1 MNKKKIISIIVVS
14 LVLIGLIIFA
24 STYKLSDSHLRAE
37 GVRVRVNEGALLV
50 SECDEGNAIYCKK
63 TLEVNKEEQELYFE
77 FLNFKE
83 NGYPDAV
90 RATINGK
97 EFYYEEGLNIEE
109 NGSIDYKIFLNFH
122 VIDDIIVFTF
132 TDGTNSGSTTLYAM
146 DTDGNYVLE
155 EYEIDDDNMIIKDY
169 TEFITYEDNTITIYA
184 TRVEGDVNYHGE
196 SICNAPHDAIV
207 EGYYTYTYEDG
218 EFTKEMVDEIDTD
231 EFIENREIICA
242 NRSEE

>member
-1 MNKKKIISIIVVS
+1 MNKKKIISIIVVRH
-14 LVLIGLIIFA
+14 VLIGLIVFDSI
-24 STYKLSDSHLRAE
+24 YNLSDSHLRAE
-37 GVRVRVNEGALLV
+37 GVRVRVGEGALLV

-97 EFYYEEGLNIEE
+97 EFYYEDGLNIEE

>member
-1 MNKKKIISIIVVS
+1 M
-14 LVLIGLIIFA
+14 G
-24 STYKLSDSHLRAE
+24 
-37 GVRVRVNEGALLV
+37 EGALLV

-83 NGYPDAV
+83 NGYPDAI

-97 EFYYEEGLNIEE
+97 EFHYEDGLNIEE